1 MFWVCFGK
9 EPYQQHFHPVRQGRM
24 EKLGIIHARV
34 GMEKWNLLKIQ
45 YYKYIVILV
54 ATGIL
59 DGDHINVSKN
69 WYTIIKLQ
77 EVQKCS
83 D

>member
-1 MFWVCFGK
+1 
-9 EPYQQHFHPVRQGRM
+9 M
-24 EKLGIIHARV
+24 EKIGIIHARV

-59 DGDHINVSKN
+59 DGDHIKVSKN
-69 WYTIIKLQ
+69 WYTIIKLP